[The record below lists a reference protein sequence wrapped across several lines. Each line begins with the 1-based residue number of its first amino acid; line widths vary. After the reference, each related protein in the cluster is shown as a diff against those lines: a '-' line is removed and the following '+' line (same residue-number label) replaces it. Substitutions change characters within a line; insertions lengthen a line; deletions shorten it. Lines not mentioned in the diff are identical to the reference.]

1 MSMTSMSGS
10 NNVVVIG
17 GGAAGMMAAG
27 TAASFGAH
35 VTLLEPNGKL
45 GKKLFITGKGRCNV
59 TNNCT
64 SDEVLKNVPVNP
76 RFLYSALSGFSPAD
90 AMAFFEGLGCP
101 LKTERGNRVF
111 PESDQAGSVI
121 DALRRFLKETG
132 VKIEWE
138 RALEILTENGAVTG
152 VRTQTRVVPADKV
165 ILATGGCS
173 YPATGSTGDG
183 YEMARRLGHTIIE
196 PRGSL
201 VPLVEKGHT
210 CAAMQGL
217 AVVPLFAGYDLAPA
231 DPARAGRIF
240 SFDVAGG
247 LYEETGYDS
256 IGSGSLFAKSALK
269 KRYRPGVGTQDAVRL
284 AVEALYDAADDDTAT
299 GGPDTTR
306 KIYPVVMTATADS
319 THRLTEAE
327 ITTVA
332 ERVVSRRMEN
342 PGG

>member
-27 TAASFGAH
+27 TAASLGAH

-59 TNNCT
+59 TNNCA

-138 RALEILTENGAVTG
+138 RALEITAQDGAVTG

-217 AVVPLFAGYDLAPA
+217 ALKNV
-231 DPARAGRIF
+231 
-240 SFDVAGG
+240 DV
-247 LYEETGYDS
+247 T
-256 IGSGSLFAKSALK
+256 KN
-269 KRYRPGVGTQDAVRL
+269 
-284 AVEALYDAADDDTAT
+284 
-299 GGPDTTR
+299 
-306 KIYPVVMTATADS
+306 
-319 THRLTEAE
+319 LTW
-327 ITTVA
+327 
-332 ERVVSRRMEN
+332 S
-342 PGG
+342 

>member
-90 AMAFFEGLGCP
+90 AMAFFEEHGCK

-121 DALRRFLKETG
+121 DALRQ
-132 VKIEWE
+132 
-138 RALEILTENGAVTG
+138 AGAGEGDT
-152 VRTQTRVVPADKV
+152 VR
-165 ILATGGCS
+165 I
-173 YPATGSTGDG
+173 GDM
-183 YEMARRLGHTIIE
+183 EFDF
-196 PRGSL
+196 
-201 VPLVEKGHT
+201 VE
-210 CAAMQGL
+210 
-217 AVVPLFAGYDLAPA
+217 
-231 DPARAGRIF
+231 
-240 SFDVAGG
+240 
-247 LYEETGYDS
+247 
-256 IGSGSLFAKSALK
+256 
-269 KRYRPGVGTQDAVRL
+269 
-284 AVEALYDAADDDTAT
+284 
-299 GGPDTTR
+299 
-306 KIYPVVMTATADS
+306 
-319 THRLTEAE
+319 
-327 ITTVA
+327 
-332 ERVVSRRMEN
+332 
-342 PGG
+342 

>member
-27 TAASFGAH
+27 TAASLGAH

-90 AMAFFEGLGCP
+90 AMAFFEGHGCP

-138 RALEILTENGAVTG
+138 RALEITAQDGAVTG

-183 YEMARRLGHTIIE
+183 YEMAATAWVTR
-196 PRGSL
+196 SSS
-201 VPLVEKGHT
+201 
-210 CAAMQGL
+210 
-217 AVVPLFAGYDLAPA
+217 
-231 DPARAGRIF
+231 RAGLLCRW
-240 SFDVAGG
+240 
-247 LYEETGYDS
+247 
-256 IGSGSLFAKSALK
+256 LK
-269 KRYRPGVGTQDAVRL
+269 KDIHARPCRGWRSKTS
-284 AVEALYDAADDDTAT
+284 
-299 GGPDTTR
+299 
-306 KIYPVVMTATADS
+306 M
-319 THRLTEAE
+319 
-327 ITTVA
+327 
-332 ERVVSRRMEN
+332 
-342 PGG
+342 

>member
-90 AMAFFEGLGCP
+90 AMAFFEAHGCK

-121 DALRRFLKETG
+121 DALRRFLKG
-132 VKIEWE
+132 S
-138 RALEILTENGAVTG
+138 GAG
-152 VRTQTRVVPADKV
+152 NSDGKWRGHGR
-165 ILATGGCS
+165 S
-173 YPATGSTGDG
+173 YTNASRPGRQGHSGH
-183 YEMARRLGHTIIE
+183 RRL
-196 PRGSL
+196 L
-201 VPLVEKGHT
+201 
-210 CAAMQGL
+210 
-217 AVVPLFAGYDLAPA
+217 
-231 DPARAGRIF
+231 
-240 SFDVAGG
+240 
-247 LYEETGYDS
+247 
-256 IGSGSLFAKSALK
+256 
-269 KRYRPGVGTQDAVRL
+269 
-284 AVEALYDAADDDTAT
+284 
-299 GGPDTTR
+299 
-306 KIYPVVMTATADS
+306 
-319 THRLTEAE
+319 
-327 ITTVA
+327 
-332 ERVVSRRMEN
+332 VSRDRLDR
-342 PGG
+342 GRL

>member
-59 TNNCT
+59 TNNCA

-121 DALRRFLKETG
+121 DALRRFLKET
-132 VKIEWE
+132 
-138 RALEILTENGAVTG
+138 A
-152 VRTQTRVVPADKV
+152 
-165 ILATGGCS
+165 
-173 YPATGSTGDG
+173 
-183 YEMARRLGHTIIE
+183 
-196 PRGSL
+196 
-201 VPLVEKGHT
+201 
-210 CAAMQGL
+210 
-217 AVVPLFAGYDLAPA
+217 
-231 DPARAGRIF
+231 
-240 SFDVAGG
+240 
-247 LYEETGYDS
+247 
-256 IGSGSLFAKSALK
+256 
-269 KRYRPGVGTQDAVRL
+269 
-284 AVEALYDAADDDTAT
+284 
-299 GGPDTTR
+299 
-306 KIYPVVMTATADS
+306 
-319 THRLTEAE
+319 
-327 ITTVA
+327 
-332 ERVVSRRMEN
+332 
-342 PGG
+342 